1 MLYLKI
7 RQEIA
12 CYRIPTVGNVW
23 ATFPLPQP
31 STIFGMLRAIT
42 GYMSINYLNTR
53 LAIAGSYQSV
63 NNHIETMTLTSVK
76 EIKIN
81 IVPIQLLLD
90 VNLSIYID
98 SFSEAEQA
106 IYENQLKVGRLG
118 RSEDIVVDI
127 VVERGVT
134 TALVA
139 NREVISSN
147 YSMLIPFSE
156 GLEGQVF
163 RMALDID
170 KDLLDQEIRK
180 AIWSKFL
187 YLSQESFVSQNFA
200 DKIEVCN
207 GEPVIWL
214 NSAQRI

>member
-1 MLYLKI
+1 MLHLKL
-7 RQEIA
+7 RQETA
-12 CYRIPTVGNVW
+12 CYRIPTIGNVW

-42 GYMSINYLNTR
+42 GYMSVNYLNTR

-76 EIKIN
+76 EIKTN

-98 SFSEAEQA
+98 TYPEAEQA
-106 IYENQLKVGRLG
+106 IYENQLNVGRLG
-118 RSEDIVVDI
+118 RSEDIVTDVAIERNITTVFVDN
-127 VVERGVT
+127 RNVT
-134 TALVA
+134 P
-139 NREVISSN
+139 NN
-147 YSMLIPFSE
+147 YSMLVPFSE
-156 GLEGQVF
+156 NLEGQVF

-180 AIWSKFL
+180 AIWHKFL
-187 YLSQESFVSQNFA
+187 YLSQESFVFQNFM

-214 NSAQRI
+214 NTVQRI